1 VTVGRDKAES
11 SQQGAD
17 RGAQQQQTEQGALK
31 KKRPFCF
38 RCKSNGHINE
48 NCKADLDCI
57 ICNKKNSHLAA
68 KCPILKMPKPNA
80 SFFGSRKKE
89 FAFIRITDVDYNLEA
104 PDPAPTGLVTVTG
117 GRLTAEVVQSELAC
131 ITRAD
136 WKWEAL
142 PHDEESFLVAFPS
155 DDSLQSMVDIGYHL
169 KNHGVTLTV
178 SVWQNNHDII
188 PKYELEDVWVHIT
201 GVPHAYRHYLV
212 FWAVG
217 TVIGATLEVDM
228 LTYRKK
234 GVVRVK
240 VGMLDKSQL
249 PHTTDLV
256 FGTEGYLVTFTREDE
271 LFLPATVP
279 PEDNDPMDQDDL
291 GDGDGNTED
300 IQREALSKKLKSSSQ
315 AESTFPMSGNVGS
328 GPAPMQRRIAVTP
341 LGKFRPCPP
350 LKPIVLDGTFK
361 SSMIAVT
368 KPRDG
373 FRPGPGSIVRKYH
386 TYFSS
391 DSGCEVI
398 DNSQFSYSDADKQP
412 VFEDVASPTVV
423 SDVASIGNEPLVRH
437 LRVPRSRSQLRFL
450 KIILIWARVLS
461 IANHR
466 LSKVRER
473 GMLPAAARAAWPLGS
488 CAQAATAWGSE
499 PQ

>member
-1 VTVGRDKAES
+1 MRTKAKCSRKEIVVNKQNSSKENLFQVKIKHLRKVQVVYFKNKKTCCKNEKNVPRIIQNISGKETVEKMYTNIFNCDTILLQIYLQQQGFGPNGSQHQQPGRGHDGFHTQSRRVVGDRSFQQELGHAGPQRQQQFVPVTVGRDKAES

-234 GVVRVK
+234 GVIRVK
-240 VGMLDKSQL
+240 VRMLDKSQL

-300 IQREALSKKLKSSSQ
+300 FEREALSKKIEKL
-315 AESTFPMSGNVGS
+315 
-328 GPAPMQRRIAVTP
+328 
-341 LGKFRPCPP
+341 
-350 LKPIVLDGTFK
+350 
-361 SSMIAVT
+361 
-368 KPRDG
+368 
-373 FRPGPGSIVRKYH
+373 
-386 TYFSS
+386 
-391 DSGCEVI
+391 
-398 DNSQFSYSDADKQP
+398 
-412 VFEDVASPTVV
+412 
-423 SDVASIGNEPLVRH
+423 
-437 LRVPRSRSQLRFL
+437 
-450 KIILIWARVLS
+450 
-461 IANHR
+461 
-466 LSKVRER
+466 
-473 GMLPAAARAAWPLGS
+473 
-488 CAQAATAWGSE
+488 
-499 PQ
+499 

>member
-1 VTVGRDKAES
+1 
-11 SQQGAD
+11 
-17 RGAQQQQTEQGALK
+17 
-31 KKRPFCF
+31 
-38 RCKSNGHINE
+38 
-48 NCKADLDCI
+48 
-57 ICNKKNSHLAA
+57 
-68 KCPILKMPKPNA
+68 
-80 SFFGSRKKE
+80 
-89 FAFIRITDVDYNLEA
+89 
-104 PDPAPTGLVTVTG
+104 
-117 GRLTAEVVQSELAC
+117 
-131 ITRAD
+131 
-136 WKWEAL
+136 
-142 PHDEESFLVAFPS
+142 
-155 DDSLQSMVDIGYHL
+155 MVDIGYHL

-234 GVVRVK
+234 GVIRVK

-300 IQREALSKKLKSSSQ
+300 IEREALSKKLKSSSQ

-373 FRPGPGSIVRKYH
+373 FRPGPGSIVRKYN

-398 DNSQFSYSDADKQP
+398 DNS
-412 VFEDVASPTVV
+412 
-423 SDVASIGNEPLVRH
+423 
-437 LRVPRSRSQLRFL
+437 
-450 KIILIWARVLS
+450 
-461 IANHR
+461 
-466 LSKVRER
+466 
-473 GMLPAAARAAWPLGS
+473 
-488 CAQAATAWGSE
+488 
-499 PQ
+499 